1 MAVNKAKLEE
11 YANKVYR
18 GDLKRFKEKQK
29 KDASYAFSLF
39 YEEKSKTTK
48 GKRVASNTSQGKVV
62 IDNCKRKCV
71 VCGKKYDED
80 PEDFQIHHV
89 NGDRSKSTTRNLVLL
104 CHSCHKKIHTHANS
118 KLKDYKIDSKEHSS
132 KEVQSP
138 FGLPPVSPPK
148 AGIPLFD
155 SPFDTASKKKGRKK
169 KKDDDLWWI

>member
-48 GKRVASNTSQGKVV
+48 GKRVAPSTAQEQRV
-62 IDNCKRKCV
+62 IDKCNRKCV

-80 PEDFQIHHV
+80 TGDFQTHHV
-89 NGDRSKSTTRNLVLL
+89 NGDRSKTTVSNLVLL
-104 CHSCHKKIHTHANS
+104 CHSCHKKIHSDANS
-118 KLKDYKIDSKEHSS
+118 DLKDYKNTIEEHPSKD
-132 KEVQSP
+132 VQSP

-155 SPFDTASKKKGRKK
+155 SPFGTAPNKKGRKK
-169 KKDDDLWWI
+169 KKDDDIWWV